1 MDGDLMTTPT
11 WQIESLRKTF
21 FFPPG
26 EALHELGLWRA
37 ITGADPADQTTK
49 PLLRTSTETGEWND
63 YTLTVSTQPGRVDLI
78 LTPPA
83 TATDLPN
90 LGTYHER
97 VTEFNALNLPEGL
110 PRVIRLAF
118 GAVALAP
125 CNSHAECYTSLGQII
140 KHVEISPDSR
150 EFLYRI
156 NNPSTSTAC
165 NGFNLN
171 CISTW
176 GAIKVVLVRMA
187 DLTTTEE
194 IKYAIR
200 AELDLSTDAES
211 DLPIDANISELVTEF
226 TSIGQSILNEGP
238 AP

>member
-1 MDGDLMTTPT
+1 MTTPT

-26 EALHELGLWRA
+26 EALHDLGLWRA
-37 ITGADPADQTTK
+37 ITGTDPADQTTK
-49 PLLRTSTETGEWND
+49 PLLKTSTETGEWND

-78 LTPPA
+78 LSPPA
-83 TATDLPN
+83 TTTDLPN
-90 LGTYHER
+90 LGVYQEL
-97 VTEFNALNLPEGL
+97 VSEFNALNLPEGL

-118 GAVALAP
+118 GAIALAP
-125 CNSHAECYTSLGQII
+125 CSSHGECYTGLGQII
-140 KHVEISPDSR
+140 THVEISPNSR

-156 NNPSTSTAC
+156 NNPSTSTVC

-187 DLTTTEE
+187 DITTTEE

-200 AELDLSTDAES
+200 AEFDLSTDAES
-211 DLPIDANISELVTEF
+211 ELPHDANINGLLCEL
-226 TSIGQSILNEGP
+226 TSIGQNILNEGP